1 MRSVWIAP
9 LIELPVLR
17 SRRVPA
23 WTTLSISTVDI
34 EMLRLKEAV
43 IFPAIY
49 SARKTPSA
57 DL

>member
-1 MRSVWIAP
+1 MWIAP

-17 SRRVPA
+17 SRHVPA

-34 EMLRLKEAV
+34 EMLRFKEAV

-57 DL
+57 DS